1 MHKHNFG
8 NHFGDRAERMFMHM
22 AGKFGGR
29 GGGGGF
35 GPFGGRGGGRGG
47 PGDFFRAG
55 RMLADGDLKLI
66 TLSLLAEA
74 PRHGYDIIKAIEET
88 FGGNYSPSPGVV
100 YPTLTLLEDQGFA
113 TVAPGEGS
121 KKLYTIT
128 TEGRAFLD
136 DNKATVDA
144 IFKRMDEVSRRFR
157 GGPAP
162 EIIRAVENFHTALRL
177 RLERGTLAQG
187 EIAAIAEA
195 IDAAAAK
202 IERS

>member
-1 MHKHNFG
+1 
-8 NHFGDRAERMFMHM
+8 MFRYFKGHRHEHSHR
-22 AGKFGGR
+22 GWGR
-29 GGGGGF
+29 GWRDGGF
-35 GPFGGRGGGRGG
+35 GRHQHRGGRRARAFEQ
-47 PGDFFRAG
+47 GDLRFVI
-55 RMLADGDLKLI
+55 LKLI
-66 TLSLLAEA
+66 ADEA
-74 PRHGYDIIKAIEET
+74 RHGYDIIKAIEET
-88 FGGNYSPSPGVV
+88 FGGTYSPSPGVV

-113 TVAPGEGS
+113 NVTPGEGS

-128 TEGRAFLD
+128 SEGQAFLD

-144 IFKRMDEVSRRFR
+144 IFSRMDEVSRRFR

-177 RLERGTLAQG
+177 RLERGTLAPN

>member
-1 MHKHNFG
+1 MFKDFMRGHSHEHSHRRWGRRHRHGLGEFG
-8 NHFGDRAERMFMHM
+8 E
-22 AGKFGGR
+22 GR
-29 GGGGGF
+29 GGRRVRAF
-35 GPFGGRGGGRGG
+35 EQ
-47 PGDFFRAG
+47 GDLRFVI
-55 RMLADGDLKLI
+55 LKLI
-66 TLSLLAEA
+66 ADE

-113 TVAPGEGS
+113 TVTPGEGS

-144 IFKRMDEVSRRFR
+144 IFTRMDEVSRRFR

-177 RLERGTLAQG
+177 RFERGTLAKD